1 MRKRRMLPLLG
12 PMCPSEAFGHAAFM
26 LAGTAFLEPDIL
38 SLRAISIAAG
48 GATLVF
54 TYFHPTGRP
63 LWLPFGWNVVFMLI
77 NATQIY
83 HILHDSSE
91 AKKLPPQA
99 LELWRE
105 VFAAHGLSDV
115 EFSKLLSA
123 GTWTTFRKGTTL
135 QEEGQPSNS
144 VFLIVHGG
152 ADVLVHGDKAHH
164 LHEHQFIGDMGISSG
179 IVIKQPVHGV
189 AHVETNQQTTCLVW
203 RRQQL
208 YDCMDASPEVASAL
222 RAAITSDVVRKHCDP
237 ERDGEQAQLREL
249 WLARYG
255 SILRAVLDEGEVS
268 RDASRDESAMK
279 IVIGI
284 AHALR

>member
-1 MRKRRMLPLLG
+1 MVPVLG

-38 SLRAISIAAG
+38 YLRAISIVAG

-77 NATQIY
+77 NVTQIY
-83 HILHDSSE
+83 RILQDCSE

-99 LELWRE
+99 LELWRS

-115 EFSKLLSA
+115 EFSKLLAA

-144 VFLIVHGG
+144 VFIIVHGG
-152 ADVLVHGDKAHH
+152 ADVLVRGEKAHNPTSLVPNPI
-164 LHEHQFIGDMGISSG
+164 LHHPKPEPQC
-179 IVIKQPVHGV
+179 P
-189 AHVETNQQTTCLVW
+189 TPPTCFDPTLH
-203 RRQQL
+203 
-208 YDCMDASPEVASAL
+208 SPNSNS
-222 RAAITSDVVRKHCDP
+222 T
-237 ERDGEQAQLREL
+237 
-249 WLARYG
+249 
-255 SILRAVLDEGEVS
+255 VS
-268 RDASRDESAMK
+268 RTLIQPQDQPQARPR
-279 IVIGI
+279 
-284 AHALR
+284 L